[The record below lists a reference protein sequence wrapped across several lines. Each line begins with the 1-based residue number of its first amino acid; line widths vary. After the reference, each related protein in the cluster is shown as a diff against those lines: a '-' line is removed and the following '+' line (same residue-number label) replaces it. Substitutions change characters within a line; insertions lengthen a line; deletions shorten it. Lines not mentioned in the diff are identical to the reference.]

1 MKKYLLISVIMNCY
15 NVEKYLKEGIKSL
28 LLQTYKNWELIFW
41 DKNSRENSK
50 NIVKRL
56 EDTRIKYYLKFM
68 GV

>member
-1 MKKYLLISVIMNCY
+1 MNCY